1 MAWSAGRYSWRGCR
15 NTATAALAI
24 GLLSLFACHSPEPE
38 LEFNGTLLTNA
49 DPAPGFTLTD
59 QFDRSTSLDTFSGNV
74 VVLTFLYT
82 NCPNVCP
89 IVTSQLRDVYQG
101 LGSDA
106 ESVSFVAVSVDPEND
121 TVEAAARYLSK
132 WELADRWRFL
142 VGDRAKLEPIWE
154 SYYIDPVIDDPETA
168 TLVSSLQTPQP
179 TGAIDTLRGKISDRF
194 LVIHSTPVY
203 LIDAE
208 GRRRVVF
215 TAPLDPNEVIQ
226 DIRTLLN

>member
-1 MAWSAGRYSWRGCR
+1 MA
-15 NTATAALAI
+15 TTALAVV
-24 GLLSLFACHSPEPE
+24 LLALLACRSPAPNV
-38 LEFNGTLLTNA
+38 EFNGTRLTNT

-59 QFDRSTSLDTFSGNV
+59 QFNRSVGLDDFSGSV

-89 IVTSQLRDVYQG
+89 IVTGQLRDVYQE
-101 LGSDA
+101 LGRDA
-106 ESVSFVAVSVDPEND
+106 DSVRFVVVSVDPERD

-132 WELADRWRFL
+132 WELADRWRYL
-142 VGDRAKLEPIWE
+142 VGDRASLEQVWE

-168 TLVSSLQTPQP
+168 GLVSSKRTPEP
-179 TGAIDTLRGKISDRF
+179 TGAIDALSAEIADRF

-215 TAPLDPNEVIQ
+215 TAPLDSNEVVQ
-226 DIRTLLN
+226 DIRTLLD